1 MATVRGVVRSVWA
14 EPAVTSPPQNGRL
27 DKVLALTVLLAVTF
41 EVILRADL
49 AWRPA
54 AVVLGFVLAVAVSV
68 RRTHGLAAVALAF
81 GAIVVVDVAAA
92 ALGAH
97 PAKLH
102 TGLVVLVLV
111 YSLFRWGAGRDL
123 VVGTGIVALAYID
136 SLVFDVNG
144 PDEAIGGAAVL
155 LLTMALGVAFRY
167 RAIARKQLVE
177 QVKLHERAQLARE
190 LHDTI
195 AHHVSAIAIQ
205 AQAGL
210 VLARS
215 GSPSGAT
222 EALEMIDREAATTL
236 TEMRAMVGALRSN
249 RHEVTPVT
257 PGHRLVDIERLAATG
272 TSSLRVEVEQRGDL
286 TELPQALEAALYR
299 VAQESVTN
307 AQRHAQSA
315 TRVEVTVTG
324 NATEVQ
330 LTVDD
335 DGAPTTSPN
344 PPGYGL
350 IGMTERITLLGGTLQ
365 AGPAPDRGW
374 CVRAVLP
381 RSRRAA

>member
-1 MATVRGVVRSVWA
+1 MRGVVRSVWA
-14 EPAVTSPPQNGRL
+14 EPAVTRPPQNGRL
-27 DKVLALTVLLAVTF
+27 DNVLALTVLLAVAL
-41 EVILRADL
+41 EVIFRADL

-54 AVVLGFVLAVAVSV
+54 AVGLGFVLAVAVLV
-68 RRTHGLAAVALAF
+68 RRTHGLAAVAVAF
-81 GAIVVVDVAAA
+81 GAIIVVDVAAA

-97 PAKLH
+97 LAMLY
-102 TGLVVLVLV
+102 TSLVVLVLV

-136 SLVFDVNG
+136 SLAFDVTG
-144 PDEAIGGAAVL
+144 PGEAIGGAAVL
-155 LLTMALGVAFRY
+155 LFTMALGVAFRY
-167 RAIARKQLVE
+167 RAIAQEQLVE

-215 GSPSGAT
+215 ASPSGAT
-222 EALEMIDREAATTL
+222 EALEVIDREAATTL
-236 TEMRAMVGALRSN
+236 TEMRAMVGALRNN
-249 RHEVTPVT
+249 RPEVAPVT

-365 AGPAPDRGW
+365 AGPAPDGGW

-381 RSRRAA
+381 RPRRAI

>member
-1 MATVRGVVRSVWA
+1 MGPVRGVVRSVWV

-27 DKVLALTVLLAVTF
+27 DKVLAVTVLLAVVL
-41 EVILRADL
+41 EVVLRADL

-54 AVVLGFVLAVAVSV
+54 AVIIGLVLTIAVLI

-81 GAIVVVDVAAA
+81 GAIIVVDVAAA
-92 ALGAH
+92 ARGAH
-97 PAKLH
+97 PVTLN

-123 VVGTGIVALAYID
+123 VVGTGIVALAYVD
-136 SLVFDVNG
+136 SLVNDVTG

-155 LLTMALGVAFRY
+155 LFTMALGVAFRY
-167 RAIARKQLVE
+167 RAIARRELVE
-177 QVKLHERAQLARE
+177 QVKLHERAELARE

-215 GSPSGAT
+215 TSPSGAT
-222 EALEMIDREAATTL
+222 EALEVIDREAATTL
-236 TEMRAMVGALRSN
+236 SEMRAMVGALRSD
-249 RHEVTPVT
+249 RSEVAPVL
-257 PGHRLVDIERLAATG
+257 PGHRLLDIERLAATG

-286 TELPQALEAALYR
+286 SELPQALEAALYR

-307 AQRHAQSA
+307 AQRHALSA
-315 TRVEVTVTG
+315 TRVEVTVT
-324 NATEVQ
+324 ATATDVQ
-330 LTVDD
+330 LSVID
-335 DGAPTTSPN
+335 DGAPTTSRN
-344 PPGYGL
+344 PPGFGL
-350 IGMTERITLLGGTLQ
+350 IGMTERITLLGGTLE

-381 RSRRAA
+381 RSGPPA

>member
-1 MATVRGVVRSVWA
+1 MRGVVRSVWA
-14 EPAVTSPPQNGRL
+14 EPAVTSPPPNGWL
-27 DKVLALTVLLAVTF
+27 DRVLASTVLLAASL

-49 AWRPA
+49 TWRPA
-54 AVVLGFVLAVAVSV
+54 AAVLGSVLAVAVLV
-68 RRTHGLAAVALAF
+68 RRTHGLAAVALAS

-97 PAKLH
+97 PAMLY
-102 TGLVVLVLV
+102 TSLVVLVLV

-123 VVGTGIVALAYID
+123 VVGTGIVALAYLD
-136 SLVFDVNG
+136 SLVNEVNG
-144 PDEAIGGAAVL
+144 PAEAIGGGAVL
-155 LLTMALGVAFRY
+155 LFTMALGVASRY
-167 RAIARKQLVE
+167 RATAQQQLVE
-177 QVKLHERAQLARE
+177 QAKLHARAQLARE

-215 GSPSGAT
+215 ASPSGAA
-222 EALEMIDREAATTL
+222 EALEVIDREAATTL
-236 TEMRAMVGALRSN
+236 TEMRAMVGALRNN
-249 RHEVTPVT
+249 RDDVAPVT
-257 PGHRLVDIERLAATG
+257 PGHRLVDIQRLAATSA
-272 TSSLRVEVEQRGDL
+272 SSLRVEVEQRGDL
-286 TELPQALEAALYR
+286 TELPQAVEAALYR

-307 AQRHAQSA
+307 ARRHAQSA
-315 TRVEVTVTG
+315 TRVEVTLTG
-324 NATEVQ
+324 RATEVQ
-330 LTVDD
+330 LTVVD
-335 DGAPTTSPN
+335 DGAPTTSRH

-365 AGPAPDRGW
+365 TGPAPDRGW

-381 RSRRAA
+381 RPRRAT

>member
-1 MATVRGVVRSVWA
+1 MRGVVRSVWA
-14 EPAVTSPPQNGRL
+14 EPAVTSPPPNGRL
-27 DKVLALTVLLAVTF
+27 DKVLALTVLLAVAF
-41 EVILRADL
+41 EVTLRADL

-54 AVVLGFVLAVAVSV
+54 AVVLGFVLAVAVLV

-97 PAKLH
+97 PAMLN

-144 PDEAIGGAAVL
+144 PDEAIGGGAVL

-215 GSPSGAT
+215 ASPSGAT
-222 EALEMIDREAATTL
+222 EALEVIDREAATTL

-249 RHEVTPVT
+249 RHEVAPVT

-350 IGMTERITLLGGTLQ
+350 IGMTERANMLGGTLQ

-374 CVRAVLP
+374 RVHAVLP
-381 RSRRAA
+381 RPKRAT

>member
-1 MATVRGVVRSVWA
+1 MGTVRGVVRSVWA
-14 EPAVTSPPQNGRL
+14 EPAVTRPPQNGRL
-27 DKVLALTVLLAVTF
+27 DKVLALTVLLAVAL
-41 EVILRADL
+41 EVIFRPDL

-54 AVVLGFVLAVAVSV
+54 AVVLGVVLAVAVLV
-68 RRTHGLAAVALAF
+68 RRTHSLAAVALAF
-81 GAIVVVDVAAA
+81 GAIIVVDVAAA

-97 PAKLH
+97 PAMLH
-102 TGLVVLVLV
+102 TSLVVLVLV
-111 YSLFRWGAGRDL
+111 YSLFRWGAGSDL

-155 LLTMALGVAFRY
+155 LFTMALGVAFRY

-215 GSPSGAT
+215 ASPSGAT
-222 EALEMIDREAATTL
+222 EALEVIDRGAATTL

-249 RHEVTPVT
+249 RREVTPVT

-307 AQRHAQSA
+307 AQRHAPSA

-324 NATEVQ
+324 NATEVE
-330 LTVDD
+330 LTVID
-335 DGAPTTSPN
+335 DGAPTTSP
-344 PPGYGL
+344 PSRSRP
-350 IGMTERITLLGGTLQ
+350 RP
-365 AGPAPDRGW
+365 AWSSPAPH
-374 CVRAVLP
+374 
-381 RSRRAA
+381 RRAEPPKRWR

>member
-1 MATVRGVVRSVWA
+1 MGTVRGVVRSVWA
-14 EPAVTSPPQNGRL
+14 EPAVTRPPQNGRL
-27 DKVLALTVLLAVTF
+27 DKVLALTVLLAVAL

-54 AVVLGFVLAVAVSV
+54 AVVLGFAVAVAVLV

-81 GAIVVVDVAAA
+81 GAIIVVDVAAA

-97 PAKLH
+97 LAMLY
-102 TGLVVLVLV
+102 TSLVVLVLV

-136 SLVFDVNG
+136 SLVFDVTG
-144 PDEAIGGAAVL
+144 PAEAIGGAAIL
-155 LLTMALGVAFRY
+155 LFTMALGVAIRY
-167 RAIARKQLVE
+167 RAIARQQLVE
-177 QVKLHERAQLARE
+177 QVKLHEREQLARE

-215 GSPSGAT
+215 ASPSGAT
-222 EALEMIDREAATTL
+222 EALEVIDREAATTL
-236 TEMRAMVGALRSN
+236 TEMRAMVGALRSS
-249 RHEVTPVT
+249 RHEVAPVT

-286 TELPQALEAALYR
+286 TDLPQALEAALYR

-335 DGAPTTSPN
+335 DGAPATSPN

-350 IGMTERITLLGGTLQ
+350 IGMTERANMLGGTLQ

-374 CVRAVLP
+374 RVRAALP
-381 RSRRAA
+381 RPRRAT

>member
-1 MATVRGVVRSVWA
+1 MGTVRGVVRSVWA

-27 DKVLALTVLLAVTF
+27 DKVLALTVLLAVAF

-54 AVVLGFVLAVAVSV
+54 AVVLGFVLAVAVLV

-81 GAIVVVDVAAA
+81 GAIIVVDVAAA

-97 PAKLH
+97 PEMLY

-136 SLVFDVNG
+136 SLVNDVNG
-144 PDEAIGGAAVL
+144 LDEAIGGGAVL
-155 LLTMALGVAFRY
+155 LFTMALGVAFRY
-167 RAIARKQLVE
+167 RAIAGKQLVE

-215 GSPSGAT
+215 ASPSGAT
-222 EALEMIDREAATTL
+222 EALEVIDREAATTL

-272 TSSLRVEVEQRGDL
+272 ASSLRVEVEQRGDL

-330 LTVDD
+330 LTVVD
-335 DGAPTTSPN
+335 DGAPTTSRN

-350 IGMTERITLLGGTLQ
+350 IGMTERISLLGGTLQ
-365 AGPAPDRGW
+365 AGPAAEHGW
-374 CVRAVLP
+374 RVRAVLP